1 MARQGRGAGGGFR
14 PEDEAAYRLRR
25 RKGKVKTGRG
35 QIIGQTF
42 IDGKQFAG
50 DATSEFIEAVQA
62 AQDDTA
68 DALADD
74 RIPRKYHPAIRNY
87 YRQIDAVGQAA
98 PASSGAG
105 P

>member
-1 MARQGRGAGGGFR
+1 MA
-14 PEDEAAYRLRR
+14 R
-25 RKGKVKTGRG
+25 RKGKVKTGQG

-42 IDGKQFAG
+42 IDGKQFTGA
-50 DATSEFIEAVQA
+50 ATREFIEAVRA

-87 YRQIDAVGQAA
+87 YRQIDAAGQNA
-98 PASSGAG
+98 PASSGAEQE
-105 P
+105 